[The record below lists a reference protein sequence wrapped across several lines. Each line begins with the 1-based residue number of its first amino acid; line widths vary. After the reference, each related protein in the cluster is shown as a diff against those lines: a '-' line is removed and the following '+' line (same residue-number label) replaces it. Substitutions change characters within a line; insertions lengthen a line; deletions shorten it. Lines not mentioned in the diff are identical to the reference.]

1 MLQKIRLRPGLDK
14 QSSDTGAEGKWV
26 NGDYMRFRYS
36 FPEKIGGWQ
45 QLGSKSLVGAGRDSH
60 TWVDL
65 DGNKYAAIGT
75 NKMLYIYF
83 EGGFHDITPLDSTR
97 QQTSA
102 TITTTTSSATVTIT
116 TSTAHGA
123 EVGDIITFGSTTVPA
138 GSSYT
143 AADFDDII
151 YEIITTPTSDIFA
164 IIFCLLHVCL
174 I

>member
-65 DGNKYAAIGT
+65 SGNKYAAIGT

-83 EGGFHDITPLDSTR
+83 EGGFWARAASKALHRACNLIELFCYSCWY
-97 QQTSA
+97 QHHN
-102 TITTTTSSATVTIT
+102 I
-116 TSTAHGA
+116 
-123 EVGDIITFGSTTVPA
+123 A
-138 GSSYT
+138 GHAYV
-143 AADFDDII
+143 
-151 YEIITTPTSDIFA
+151 Y
-164 IIFCLLHVCL
+164 LH
-174 I
+174 